1 MFRFEKGFTVI
12 ELLIVLSIIGIL
24 AAVAI
29 PSYRDYQA
37 RREMEAAGIPVPSN
51 SGVNS
56 NFVCREGY
64 KFVVNNMRNKQY
76 IQILDKEGHGIECR

>member
-24 AAVAI
+24 FAAAI
-29 PSYRDYQA
+29 PSYLDDQA
-37 RREMEAAGIPVPSN
+37 RREMEAAGMPVPSN
-51 SGVNS
+51 SGANS
-56 NFVCREGY
+56 NFVCRESY

-76 IQILDKEGHGIECR
+76 TQILDKEGHGIECR